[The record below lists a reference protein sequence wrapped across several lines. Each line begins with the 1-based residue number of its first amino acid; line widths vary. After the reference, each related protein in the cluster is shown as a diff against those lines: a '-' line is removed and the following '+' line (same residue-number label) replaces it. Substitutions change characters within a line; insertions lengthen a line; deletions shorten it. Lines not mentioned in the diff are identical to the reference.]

1 MIKTLASIS
10 LFICFTLAYG
20 ATEWSYEKEVSL
32 KKDAPFS
39 LWLKEGAKQQRLDI
53 WWTLYQNANLVVLRI
68 FDGVPYQHILT
79 KEYPRNSIKFDVG
92 TTRPLYGP
100 HSYMLV
106 TFSAFD
112 LKKREAKL
120 LLRLYDKSEE
130 LKVEII
136 KKND

>member
-1 MIKTLASIS
+1 MLQRLS
-10 LFICFTLAYG
+10 LFLSLLCMSTTLHAI
-20 ATEWSYEKEVSL
+20 EWGYEKEVSL

-68 FDGVPYQHILT
+68 LDGVPYQHILT
-79 KEYPRNSIKFDVG
+79 HSYPRNSIKFDIG
-92 TTRPLYGP
+92 SSRPLYGP
-100 HSYMLV
+100 HAYMLV
-106 TFSAFD
+106 TFNVFD
-112 LKKREAKL
+112 KEKKEAKFNIKM
-120 LLRLYDKSEE
+120 YDKSEQ